1 VPIFRGGRRVYQMP
15 PLAETRARAAANVA
29 ALHPAIVRFVNPH
42 LYPVGLEPRLH
53 ERRMRLILEART
65 RAR

>member
-1 VPIFRGGRRVYQMP
+1 MP
-15 PLAETRARAAANVA
+15 PLPEVRNRAMANVA
-29 ALHPAIVRFVNPH
+29 ALDPAILRFVNPH

-65 RAR
+65 QEM